1 MPFPV
6 SSGENYRCRTFKI
19 FSEIDEEYIEFVNP
33 AIEKRFINN
42 SGIKSNIFDEHP
54 SK

>member
-1 MPFPV
+1 V
-6 SSGENYRCRTFKI
+6 GENYRCRTFKI

-42 SGIKSNIFDEHP
+42 SGSNPIFLMNILL
-54 SK
+54 K